1 MSDAEVGNANIPHLT
16 SSRELLHFLPRLDVI
31 PIWMVLLQ
39 VARIGG
45 RWPVDQVQINIV
57 SSQGLQGGVNPFLDS
72 LVPRVVQL
80 GG

>member
-1 MSDAEVGNANIPHLT
+1 
-16 SSRELLHFLPRLDVI
+16 
-31 PIWMVLLQ
+31 MVLLQ